1 MKVEHRTRIAA
12 PPAELFDVVTNPRQ
26 LEDWVTIHEELV
38 AAPAGALR
46 KGSKL
51 TQKLKLAGRCFTVE
65 WTVVES
71 ERPRRV
77 VWKGRGPAHSEASVT
92 YELEPNGDG
101 TCFSYT
107 NDYHLPG
114 GPIGRIA
121 GPLVTRVTK
130 RELQA
135 SLERLRKLVE

>member
-1 MKVEHRTRIAA
+1 MKVEHTAMIAA
-12 PPAELFDVVTNPRQ
+12 TPAELFDVVTDPRR
-26 LEDWVTIHEELV
+26 LEDWVTIHADLV
-38 AAPAGALR
+38 EAPAGALR

-77 VWKGRGPAHSEASVT
+77 VWKGRGPVHSEASVT

-101 TCFSYT
+101 TCFSYQ

-114 GPIGRIA
+114 GPLGRIA

>member
-1 MKVEHRTRIAA
+1 MKVEHTTAIDAA
-12 PPAELFDVVTNPRQ
+12 PAELFDVVTNPRR
-26 LEDWVTIHEELV
+26 LADWVTIHEELV
-38 AAPAGALR
+38 KAPAGALR

-71 ERPRRV
+71 ERPRKV
-77 VWKGRGPAHSEASVT
+77 VWKGRGPVHSEASVT
-92 YELEPNGDG
+92 YELEPNGGG
-101 TCFSYT
+101 TRFSYR
-107 NDYHLPG
+107 NDYQLPG

-130 RELQA
+130 RELEA